1 MQTTTLFYSKF
12 KSYLS
17 FILIA
22 SIVLSGC
29 GTNKTPD
36 VSNTK
41 VNLQIQRFDKDF
53 FAIDT
58 NNISASLASLQQKY
72 PVFLADFVQNIL
84 GLSLTENAEKS
95 DTAIRMF
102 LRDYRFVEDTA
113 TKVFGDMSDI
123 EKDIKQ
129 GIQFTKH
136 YFPDYHAPEKIITF
150 IGPLDAIFETP
161 TGKTGDVITRDAL
174 AVGLQLHLGSN
185 TSLYQGQQAQA
196 IFPQYVSRRFAP
208 EYIAVNCMKNI
219 VDDVYPV
226 NPSDKTLLDFCID
239 KGKRLYLLDKLMP
252 NTPDTLKIGYTAKQ
266 LKGCYD
272 NEGLIWSFLIQN
284 DLIFNADPPR
294 IQSYVE
300 EGPQTQELGEGS
312 PGQISLFIGWQIV
325 KRYMDKFPETS
336 LQSLLSMNAK
346 QILQDSKYKPK

>member
-1 MQTTTLFYSKF
+1 MRTIQLQLKNWIA
-12 KSYLS
+12 L
-17 FILIA
+17 ILPI
-22 SIVLSGC
+22 SIIILSGC
-29 GTNKTPD
+29 GSKKTPD
-36 VSNTK
+36 VSDIK

-58 NNISASLASLQQKY
+58 NHISASLAPLQQKY
-72 PVFLADFVQNIL
+72 PVFLSDFVQHIL
-84 GLSLTENAEKS
+84 GLSLADDGAKA
-95 DTAIRMF
+95 DTAIRIF
-102 LRDYRFVEDTA
+102 LRDYKFVEDTA
-113 TKVFGDMSDI
+113 AKVFADMSGI

-129 GIQFTKH
+129 GLQFTKH
-136 YFPDYHAPEKIITF
+136 YFPEYHAPEKIITF

-185 TSLYQGQQAQA
+185 ASLYQGQQAQA
-196 IFPQYVSRRFAP
+196 IFPQYVSRKFTP
-208 EYIAVNCMKNI
+208 QSVAVNCIKNI
-219 VDDVYPV
+219 VDDIYPA

-252 NTPDTLKIGYTAKQ
+252 NTPDSLKIGYTEKQ

-336 LQSLLSMNAK
+336 LSSLLALNAK